1 MPARPRPP
9 DSFLERYRR
18 FEALSLRQRMCL
30 PIGGAIRRVDG
41 DPEVPIR
48 PPGSWHNLRA
58 SFRLPSLQALRQDPR
73 HAPGRFGIGIGG
85 CRSRRLVDATAAMRR
100 CASSARAALLGF
112 FYRGRY
118 EIFRS
123 ALARPFP
130 GGALVFSAM
139 TVPRQTGI
147 LDDHTIADFE
157 ADVLALLAGTRLKPI
172 PVAPILS
179 AQARAIGAHST
190 QVLLSSYTALKI
202 WLKHT
207 PTSFTPTFNAPVLF
221 NLVPRII
228 FDGEC
233 RKIAPRRLIFLW
245 SSSKDT
251 TAPYK
256 AVVKATQD
264 GQLVFLE
271 SVYRI
276 QFAQVR
282 RAVATSS
289 PVQSR
294 MRNPL

>member
-1 MPARPRPP
+1 MIEGHAGIVARMHI
-9 DSFLERYRR
+9 S
-18 FEALSLRQRMCL
+18 
-30 PIGGAIRRVDG
+30 
-41 DPEVPIR
+41 
-48 PPGSWHNLRA
+48 
-58 SFRLPSLQALRQDPR
+58 
-73 HAPGRFGIGIGG
+73 G
-85 CRSRRLVDATAAMRR
+85 CSDH
-100 CASSARAALLGF
+100 G
-112 FYRGRY
+112 
-118 EIFRS
+118 
-123 ALARPFP
+123 
-130 GGALVFSAM
+130 
-139 TVPRQTGI
+139 QTGI

-157 ADVLALLAGTRLKPI
+157 AGVLALLAGTRLKPI
-172 PVAPILS
+172 PVTPILS

-190 QVLLSSYTALKI
+190 QVLLSSYPALKI

-282 RAVATSS
+282 RAVATSF

-294 MRNPL
+294 ATAIRHGLEKCGPDVGRVRILTANFPPPRTLSPPAGRGVPR